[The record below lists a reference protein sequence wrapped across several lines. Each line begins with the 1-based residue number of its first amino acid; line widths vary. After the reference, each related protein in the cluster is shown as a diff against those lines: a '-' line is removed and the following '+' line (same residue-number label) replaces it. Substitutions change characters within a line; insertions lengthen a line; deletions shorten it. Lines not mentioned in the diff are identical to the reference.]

1 MPPKK
6 QTTLTIPKTR
16 RHTKQLHKSKVISD
30 DNSITQIGGS
40 QGSTV
45 ATSTKKKLE
54 IHQEGLDDTDK
65 LLRDFDLN
73 YAYGPCVGIK
83 RIDRWERAESLGLN
97 PPEVVKKVLLHDKSK
112 KYENSVFHQFRMI

>member
-54 IHQEGLDDTDK
+54 SEFMLKQHRNLRKIH
-65 LLRDFDLN
+65 
-73 YAYGPCVGIK
+73 YA
-83 RIDRWERAESLGLN
+83 E
-97 PPEVVKKVLLHDKSK
+97 
-112 KYENSVFHQFRMI
+112 FF